1 MHQPIEPAFEPDQ
14 WAKLDFAARLRVS
27 TRDYILRGCA
37 IPLSA
42 YFFHAVKLALFVLG
56 WFLICTLTPGLGTF
70 SEIRDWIFKPIA
82 FQKAVLWAG
91 LWEALGLAS
100 MSGPLGLKVWPPFT
114 AFLHFARPGTIKL
127 APFPTLPIIGG
138 FTRSWFDALAYVGYI
153 AAIVFALVQ
162 PELRPLHFLPMV
174 ILLPLCALGDRTVPL
189 AARWEH
195 HFTMCICFLLAGDW
209 TAACKWVQLSIWFW
223 AGVSKL
229 TAAFPYVVA
238 IMAANNPSMRS
249 HTLRRGLFRGA
260 PDDLAPSNVP
270 KAMAAAGTF
279 LEFATPLTLLFVT
292 HAGPLQW
299 IGLALM
305 LALHGF
311 ILSNMP
317 IAAVFEWNVF
327 SVYAGLFLFLGH
339 PEVSLFDIGSTPLTL
354 YLLVA
359 LLLLP
364 ILGNFVPSKVS
375 FLIAMRYYAG
385 NWAWA
390 AYLFRGRSFEK
401 LHRLKRAGPLLLEQ
415 LERFFAPARAVQIH
429 ESFNAFRSMHLQG
442 RVLGLLLPRVLE
454 GRAFQD
460 YTWIDGELVA
470 GSTLGWN
477 FGEGHLYDERLIA
490 AIQSQCH
497 FEPGELRV
505 VCVEAQPLFGS
516 TLHWRIVDANLGQL
530 AEGYAKL
537 SELAHRTPW
546 DCG

>member
-1 MHQPIEPAFEPDQ
+1 MHQPSEPAFEPAQ
-14 WAKLDFAARLRVS
+14 WAKLNFAERLKVS

-37 IPLSA
+37 IPLPA
-42 YFFHAVKLALFVLG
+42 YVFHAVKLALFIAG
-56 WFLICTLTPGLGTF
+56 WFAICVYTPTVGSLAEF
-70 SEIRDWIFKPIA
+70 RQWVFKPIV

-100 MSGPLGLKVWPPFT
+100 MSGPLGLRVWPPFT
-114 AFLHFARPGTIKL
+114 ALLQFARPGTIKL
-127 APFPTLPIIGG
+127 APFPRLPIIGG
-138 FTRSWFDALAYVGYI
+138 FTRTWLDVAAYVGYI
-153 AAIVFALVQ
+153 VAIVYALVQ
-162 PELRPLHFLPMV
+162 PELRPLDFLPLV
-174 ILLPLCALGDRTVPL
+174 ILLPICALGDRTVPL

-195 HFTMCICFLLAGDW
+195 HFAMCICFLLAGDW
-209 TAACKWVQLSIWFW
+209 IAACKWVQLAIWFW

-229 TAAFPYVVA
+229 TVAFPYVVA

-249 HTLRRGLFRGA
+249 HLLRRGLFRAA
-260 PDDLAPSNVP
+260 PDDLAPSIVP
-270 KAMAAAGTF
+270 KVMAIAGTF

-292 HAGPLQW
+292 HSGPLQW
-299 IGLALM
+299 LGLAFM

-327 SVYAGLFLFLGH
+327 SVFAGLFLFLGH
-339 PEVSLFDIGSTPLTL
+339 PEVSLFDVGSTPLTL
-354 YLLVA
+354 YLVVA
-359 LLLLP
+359 LLILP
-364 ILGNFVPSKVS
+364 LLGNFWPAKVS
-375 FLIAMRYYAG
+375 FLISMRYYAG

-401 LHRLKRAGPLLLEQ
+401 LDRLKRAAPLLLEQ

-442 RVLGLLLPRVLE
+442 RVLGLLLPRALE
-454 GRAFQD
+454 GRPSQD
-460 YTWIDGELVA
+460 YTWVDGELVA
-470 GSTLGWN
+470 GSVLGWN

-497 FEPGELRV
+497 FEPGELRA

-516 TLHWRIVDANLGQL
+516 TLHWRIVDANQGQL
-530 AEGYAKL
+530 AEGYA
-537 SELAHRTPW
+537 ELAELARRAPW